1 MTNYEKNKEIIDLM
15 LQRGEHIAL
24 NKNTKEIVPC
34 IKLDCE
40 DCLFSRRYNWPYD
53 CILNR
58 TKWLVEEYTKAEVDW
73 SKVSVDTA
81 VLISV
86 DNKNW
91 FNRYFAGVNEKGQPT
106 VFCYGATQ
114 WSNGYKEPCHFKYI
128 KLAEVE

>member
-53 CILNR
+53 CTLNR
-58 TKWLVEEYTKAEVDW
+58 TKWLVSEYKKPKVDW
-73 SKVSVDTA
+73 RNIPIDTP
-81 VLISV
+81 VLV
-86 DNKNW
+86 RHGDRWLK
-91 FNRYFAGVNEKGQPT
+91 RHFAGVDDNGQPT
-106 VFCYGATQ
+106 AWNLGVTS
-114 WSNGYKEPCHFKYI
+114 WSEQNALRITCADM